1 MVHLQGA
8 AIPVHLSDQNLAR
21 GLRLAPRMHMVHAMF
36 LAYGGDEAWRTTTC
50 GTSRTFSGMLR
61 RGAP

>member
-1 MVHLQGA
+1 MAHLQGA
-8 AIPVHLSDQNLAR
+8 AIPVHLGDLNLAR
-21 GLRLAPRMHMVHAMF
+21 ALRLAPRVHMVRVMF
-36 LAYGGDEAWRTTTC
+36 LAYGGDEAWRTTAC